1 MASEGKGVIT
11 MARLDA
17 LTDGVFAFAMTLLVL
32 NLEFPDDLE
41 ITSASQLLDAFSEHA
56 SDLVLYVITFFVLG
70 RRWFGQA
77 RIRPAPE
84 EASDTYARW
93 VLLHLFF
100 ITLMPFSTQIVGR
113 YEFAP
118 AIWLYAANVAFAA
131 LVAIRLSYLDETES
145 GKQEA
150 HTGRPELGLLVAS
163 ALLSVVVSFFV
174 ADAGAAMY
182 AYFLNFAAPIV
193 HRWAR

>member
-41 ITSASQLLDAFSEHA
+41 ITSASQLLDAFGEHA

-77 RIRPAPE
+77 RIRPEPE

-118 AIWLYAANVAFAA
+118 AIWLYAANTILAA
-131 LVAIRLSYLDETES
+131 LVAIRLTYLAEGES
-145 GKQEA
+145 GRRDPGN
-150 HTGRPELGLLVAS
+150 GRPELMLLVAS
-163 ALLSVVVSFFV
+163 AIVSVIVSFF
-174 ADAGAAMY
+174 DAGWAML
-182 AYFLNFAAPIV
+182 AYFLNFAAPVV

>member
-1 MASEGKGVIT
+1 MASGGKGVIT
-11 MARLDA
+11 KARLDA

-41 ITSASQLLDAFSEHA
+41 ITSASQLLDAFGDHA
-56 SDLVLYVITFFVLG
+56 SDLLLYVISFFVLG

-77 RIRPAPE
+77 RIKAEPE
-84 EASDTYARW
+84 VASYTYMRW
-93 VLLHLFF
+93 ALLHLFF
-100 ITLMPFSTQIVGR
+100 ITLIPFSTQIVGR

-118 AIWLYAANVAFAA
+118 AIWLYAANVSLAA
-131 LVAIRLSYLDETES
+131 LVAIRLSYLDESES

-150 HTGRPELGLLVAS
+150 QTGRPELGLLVAS

>member
-1 MASEGKGVIT
+1 MVPEGKGVIT

-118 AIWLYAANVAFAA
+118 AIWLYAANTILAA
-131 LVAIRLSYLDETES
+131 LVAIRLTYLAEDES
-145 GKQEA
+145 GRRDPGN
-150 HTGRPELGLLVAS
+150 GRLELGLLVAS
-163 ALLSVVVSFFV
+163 AIVSVIVSFF
-174 ADAGAAMY
+174 DAGWAML
-182 AYFLNFAAPIV
+182 AYFLNFAAPVV
-193 HRWAR
+193 HRWAK

>member
-1 MASEGKGVIT
+1 MVPEGKGVIT

-84 EASDTYARW
+84 EASDTFARW

-118 AIWLYAANVAFAA
+118 AIWLYAANTILAA
-131 LVAIRLSYLDETES
+131 LVAIRLTYLAEDES
-145 GKQEA
+145 GRRDPGN
-150 HTGRPELGLLVAS
+150 GRLELGLLVAS
-163 ALLSVVVSFFV
+163 AIVSVIVSFF
-174 ADAGAAMY
+174 DAGWAML
-182 AYFLNFAAPIV
+182 AYFLNFAAPVV
-193 HRWAR
+193 HRWAK

>member
-1 MASEGKGVIT
+1 MVPEGKGVIT

-84 EASDTYARW
+84 EASDTFARW

-100 ITLMPFSTQIVGR
+100 ITVMPFSTQIVGR

-118 AIWLYAANVAFAA
+118 AIWLYAANTILAA
-131 LVAIRLSYLDETES
+131 LVAIRLTYLAEDES
-145 GKQEA
+145 GRRDPGN
-150 HTGRPELGLLVAS
+150 GRLELGLLVAS
-163 ALLSVVVSFFV
+163 AIVSVIVSFF
-174 ADAGAAMY
+174 DAGWAML
-182 AYFLNFAAPIV
+182 AYFLNFAAPVV
-193 HRWAR
+193 HRWAK